1 MARRKEK
8 VTLADILGADAVTV
22 AAPEQKNEARP
33 GPSHPVGGR
42 RKRDQSNGMV
52 GLMVRITI
60 ALGALGIFAFPT
72 FLIVIL
78 GLAPTL
84 VGLFASQ
91 RPDRTKIQTVAAF
104 NMSGVIL
111 FLVPLWMDGHTMQN
125 AIHILSS
132 VYCWAVMYSAAAMGF
147 AVLWLG
153 PQIAALVLNA
163 LAIGRRGKLDSI
175 RSELIEEWGTGI
187 LPDDALLPYSAESRV
202 KEGAAA
208 KSKSER
214 PDAA

>member
-1 MARRKEK
+1 VARRTQK
-8 VTLADILGADAVTV
+8 VTLADILGDDAVTV
-22 AAPEQKNEARP
+22 AVPEQKNEARP
-33 GPSHPVGGR
+33 VPSRPVGDR
-42 RKRDQSNGMV
+42 RKRNQSNGMV
-52 GLMVRITI
+52 GMMVRITL

-78 GLAPTL
+78 GMTPTL

-111 FLVPLWMDGHTMQN
+111 FLVPLWMDGHTMDN
-125 AIHILSS
+125 AIHVLSN
-132 VYCWAVMYSAAAMGF
+132 VYSWAVMYSAAAMGF

-153 PQIAALVLNA
+153 PQIAALILNA

-187 LPDDALLPYSAESRV
+187 LPDDALLPHGVASRA
-202 KEGAAA
+202 KKGAAG

>member
-1 MARRKEK
+1 VARRTEK
-8 VTLADILGADAVTV
+8 VTLADILGDDGVTV
-22 AAPEQKNEARP
+22 TAPDQKKEANP
-33 GPSHPVGGR
+33 GPSRPASGR

-60 ALGALGIFAFPT
+60 ALGALGIFAFPS

-78 GLAPTL
+78 GMAPTL

-91 RPDRTKIQTVAAF
+91 RPDRTRIQAVAAF
-104 NMSGVIL
+104 NMSGVVL

-132 VYCWAVMYSAAAMGF
+132 VYSWAVMYSAAAMGF

-153 PQIAALVLNA
+153 PQSTALVLNA

-175 RSELIEEWGTGI
+175 RSELIEEWGTDI
-187 LPDDALLPYSAESRV
+187 LPDDALVPHRAATRA
-202 KEGAAA
+202 KKGASG
-208 KSKSER
+208 KPKSER